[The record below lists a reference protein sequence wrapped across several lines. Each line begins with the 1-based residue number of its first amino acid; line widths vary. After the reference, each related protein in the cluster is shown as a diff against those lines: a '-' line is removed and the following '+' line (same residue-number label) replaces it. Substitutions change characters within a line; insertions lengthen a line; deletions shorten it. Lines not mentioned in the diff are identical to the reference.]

1 MNKNSKMVKIFK
13 LSGIILCALIFTSL
27 TILVYF
33 HKDEPLGIDASIR
46 DFFYNIRGEKYGF
59 IYWFFRIITEFGN
72 LFLIILILIF
82 ILFYTKMDFR
92 FFLTCFGLM
101 LAIIINVGLKDLYNR
116 ERPFEEMRWAYEFS
130 SSFPSGHSTAAG
142 FLYTFL
148 IYLVYHL
155 DIKKWKKSS
164 FTVGAVLLIILVMI
178 SRLVLGVHYFL
189 DVIAGCATG
198 IMVSCLCMLL
208 YRYCVNND
216 ILTKGLFER
225 KR

>member
-1 MNKNSKMVKIFK
+1 
-13 LSGIILCALIFTSL
+13 
-27 TILVYF
+27 
-33 HKDEPLGIDASIR
+33 
-46 DFFYNIRGEKYGF
+46 
-59 IYWFFRIITEFGN
+59 
-72 LFLIILILIF
+72 
-82 ILFYTKMDFR
+82 MDFR

-164 FTVGAVLLIILVMI
+164 FTVGAVLLIILVKLPLFKEPSSNI
-178 SRLVLGVHYFL
+178 FTLLGI
-189 DVIAGCATG
+189 VIE
-198 IMVSCLCMLL
+198 IILL
-208 YRYCVNND
+208 PASA
-216 ILTKGLFER
+216 
-225 KR
+225 